1 MGYDGCVCWAANVAM
16 IWLWRYYSTVHENT
30 VMQWYIVC
38 GITCSGIRRSKVLS
52 GWGCECDDGDGCV
65 CGAANVAMILL
76 WYIVSVL
83 VA

>member
-1 MGYDGCVCWAANVAM
+1 MCVWAANVAM

-52 GWGCECDDGDGCV
+52 GWGCECVVVMDV
-65 CGAANVAMILL
+65 CWAANVAMILL

>member
-1 MGYDGCVCWAANVAM
+1 MVGGVSVWYNGCVCWAANVAM

-65 CGAANVAMILL
+65 FGRQMLR
-76 WYIVSVL
+76 
-83 VA
+83 